1 MYNNVYMNIIL
12 NKSNLNAFEMQNQD
26 YLVDITYYNLEAGQA
41 EYRLYSYMS
50 TLFDNVTILDI
61 GTNQGRSAVAL
72 SHNPTNHVIS
82 YDIQDYIRSKDYK
95 LFTKPNMEFHVKNVM
110 EDITPEFIESKNVQL
125 VMIDIC
131 HTGPPERKIMD
142 KLWDS
147 GFRGTVLLDD
157 IWHPESRFRDGMQQM
172 WNELPW
178 QKYDISSI
186 GHWSGTGLVFMNDT
200 DSLQLVTDDSI
211 NVYLDK

>member
-1 MYNNVYMNIIL
+1 MNIIL

-26 YLVDITYYNLEAGQA
+26 YLVDTMYYNLEAGQA

-82 YDIQDYIRSKDYK
+82 YDIEDHIHSRDYN
-95 LFTKPNMEFHVKNVM
+95 LFTKSNMEFHVKNVV

-131 HTGPPERKIMD
+131 HTGPPEREIMD

-157 IWHPESRFRDGMQQM
+157 IWHPESRFRDDMQKM

-178 QKYDISSI
+178 QKYDVTSV

-211 NVYLDK
+211 TVYLDK